1 MKIKNI
7 LIITAWVLVSYQVK
21 AAVSVV
27 SDNNNHI
34 TLKVSETYLLGDNDT
49 LTQAKDINLEQ
60 VKKEASEYAGTYVES
75 ELKVSG
81 SNIAKQE
88 IRVLTAGYLEVLSV
102 QNKRKVNGSGI
113 LTLTTQAK
121 IRVSKESVRDGLA
134 KLKSDPERKAKIK
147 KLETD
152 NNRLRNELLA
162 LTQKINTGSSR
173 LDLVEAREKVLSD
186 LNSNRQATKQVFEKG
201 TLFQLAVLG
210 GNEGDL
216 AKKDIEENV
225 FGYFQHETKVTLG
238 TPEFKKNNNGKYD
251 IFVPVEWNLPKAPVE
266 KVLNKYFN
274 VKNGKG
280 YAPYSLFIKEE
291 DNERDK
297 TKRPFTHDL
306 LMQITKKHPTIKIS
320 AGSHYGYLPLSYGY
334 ERFSRETYLMQFS
347 NDSKENKMLS
357 YSYRNPVVIKDV
369 AEHELKKITSIESE
383 VVVLNSSDLRR
394 WEYE

>member
-1 MKIKNI
+1 M
-7 LIITAWVLVSYQVK
+7 ITAWVLVSYQAK
-21 AAVSVV
+21 AAVSVA

-34 TLKVSETYLLGDNDT
+34 TLNVSETYLLGDNDT

-162 LTQKINTGSSR
+162 LTKKINTGSSR

-186 LNSNRQATKQVFEKG
+186 LSSNRQATKQVFEKG

-266 KVLNKYFN
+266 KVLNKYFDVN
-274 VKNGKG
+274 KT
-280 YAPYSLFIKEE
+280 YAGIPYTLYLDEE
-291 DNERDK
+291 DNEGNK
-297 TKRPFTHDL
+297 MKHPFTRDL
-306 LMQITKKHPTIKIS
+306 LMQITKKYPTIKIS

-334 ERFSRETYLMQFS
+334 ESFPRETYVMQFS
-347 NDSKENKMLS
+347 NDSKRNELIK

-369 AEHELKKITSIESE
+369 PEHELKKITSIESE

-394 WEYE
+394 WKYE

>member
-1 MKIKNI
+1 M
-7 LIITAWVLVSYQVK
+7 ITAWVLVSYQAK
-21 AAVSVV
+21 AAVSVA

-34 TLKVSETYLLGDNDT
+34 TLNVSETYLLGDNDT

-81 SNIAKQE
+81 RNIAKQE

-147 KLETD
+147 KLKTD

-162 LTQKINTGSSR
+162 LTKKINTGSSR

-186 LNSNRQATKQVFEKG
+186 LNRNRQATKQVFEKG

-238 TPEFKKNNNGKYD
+238 KPEFKRNSNGKYD

-274 VKNGKG
+274 VRNSKRFV
-280 YAPYSLFIKEE
+280 PYSLSIDEE

-297 TKRPFTHDL
+297 TKRPFSHDL
-306 LMQITKKHPTIKIS
+306 LMQMIKKHPTIKIS
-320 AGSHYGYLPLSYGY
+320 AGSHYGYLPLSYVY
-334 ERFSRETYLMQFS
+334 EDFSRENYLMQFS
-347 NDSKENKMLS
+347 NDSKENKMIS

-369 AEHELKKITSIESE
+369 PEHELKKITSIESE

-394 WEYE
+394 WKYE

>member
-7 LIITAWVLVSYQVK
+7 LIIAAWVLVSYQAK
-21 AAVSVV
+21 AAVSVA

-34 TLKVSETYLLGDNDT
+34 TLNVSETYLLGDNDT

-162 LTQKINTGSSR
+162 LTKKINTGSSR

-210 GNEGDL
+210 GNESDL

-274 VKNGKG
+274 IETNVSGT
-280 YAPYSLFIKEE
+280 PYTVGFRNIL
-291 DNERDK
+291 NEGNK
-297 TKRPFTHDL
+297 MKRPFSDDL
-306 LMQITKKHPTIKIS
+306 QNDMRKKIVTIKVY
-320 AGSHYGYLPLSYGY
+320 AGSHHGYLPISGLDGFFGSEYY
-334 ERFSRETYLMQFS
+334 TMQFS
-347 NDSKENKMLS
+347 NDSKRNALIE
-357 YSYRNPVVIKDV
+357 YSYRNPIVIKDV
-369 AEHELKKITSIESE
+369 SELELQSITSIESE

-394 WEYE
+394 WKYE

>member
-7 LIITAWVLVSYQVK
+7 LMITAWVLVSYQAK
-21 AAVSVV
+21 AAVSVA

-34 TLKVSETYLLGDNDT
+34 TLNVSETYLLGDNDT

-134 KLKSDPERKAKIK
+134 KFKSDPERKAKIK

-162 LTQKINTGSSR
+162 LTKKINTGTSR

-210 GNEGDL
+210 GSDGDL

-225 FGYFQHETKVTLG
+225 FGYFQHEIKVTLG

-251 IFVPVEWNLPKAPVE
+251 IFVPVEWNLPKAPAE

-274 VKNGKG
+274 IETNVGGTPYTVGFEQYYNKG
-280 YAPYSLFIKEE
+280 NKM
-291 DNERDK
+291 
-297 TKRPFTHDL
+297 KRPFSSDL
-306 LMQITKKHPTIKIS
+306 QSDMRKKFITIKVNT
-320 AGSHYGYLPLSYGY
+320 GSHYGYLPISNVNGFGNKYY
-334 ERFSRETYLMQFS
+334 TMQFS
-347 NDSKENKMLS
+347 NDSKRNRLVG
-357 YSYRNPVVIKDV
+357 YNFRNPVVIKDV
-369 AEHELKKITSIESE
+369 SELELQSITSIESE

-394 WEYE
+394 WKYE